1 MRKHGKSRRRIF
13 LWAIAPL
20 LGAATACGDS
30 DPVEPP
36 PDPPVP
42 GLIVVSLSTPA
53 QDDGAA
59 LFTITG
65 PGSST
70 IQTANANYNLSW
82 RLVSSGEV
90 RILVAGDI
98 TSGPVVTMQVGDIR
112 RVGDYAGTM
121 IEVADRTG
129 ALRSTVS
136 DRTLSF
142 TTDAPP

>member
-1 MRKHGKSRRRIF
+1 MTKHGKFRRRIF
-13 LWAIAPL
+13 VWAITL
-20 LGAATACGDS
+20 LIGGAAACGDS
-30 DPVEPP
+30 DPVQPP

-42 GLIVVSLSTPA
+42 GLVVVSLSTPA

-65 PGSST
+65 PGLST
-70 IQTANANYNLSW
+70 VQSANANYNLAW

-90 RILVAGDI
+90 RILVVGDI
-98 TSGPVVTMQVGDIR
+98 TSGPVVTMQVGDVR
-112 RVGDYAGTM
+112 RIGEYTGTT

-136 DRTLSF
+136 DRILSF
-142 TTDAPP
+142 STGALP